1 LQALHPNVS
10 RLAILGIMR
19 HCLRAG
25 IVHRVSWYRPQRR
38 GILPVAEFH
47 VPRRF
52 LQFLRHSPFEL
63 RWNTAFGDVMRGC
76 ADREET
82 WITDAI
88 LDSYEEL
95 HRLGFAHSAEVWRG
109 GRLMG
114 GVYGVAIGGAFF
126 GESMF
131 HTMTDASKV
140 ALAHLVARLGGLQ
153 AQVDR
158 AQTRNESEAAA
169 LGMARTGMVQID
181 PYDAA
186 TRLQNTETQ
195 LQLIYT
201 LTARISRL
209 SLADYL

>member
-1 LQALHPNVS
+1 MLDPVQLLCAYCEGAFPMGEADGS
-10 RLAILGIMR
+10 
-19 HCLRAG
+19 
-25 IVHRVSWYRPQRR
+25 VSWYRPRRR

-52 LQFLRHSPFEL
+52 LQFLRHSPFEV

-109 GRLMG
+109 GKLMG

-131 HTMTDASKV
+131 SREPQASKT
-140 ALAHLVARLGGLQ
+140 ALVHLQWRLRERGFLLHDTQWTTPHLAQFGGHEIPGARYLDLL
-153 AQVDR
+153 ARAIRLPVSFDDR
-158 AQTRNESEAAA
+158 PVSFPLVLR
-169 LGMARTGMVQID
+169 
-181 PYDAA
+181 
-186 TRLQNTETQ
+186 
-195 LQLIYT
+195 
-201 LTARISRL
+201 
-209 SLADYL
+209 

>member
-1 LQALHPNVS
+1 MLDPVQLLCAYCEGAFPMGEADGS
-10 RLAILGIMR
+10 
-19 HCLRAG
+19 
-25 IVHRVSWYRPQRR
+25 VSWYRPQMR
-38 GILPVAEFH
+38 GILPVADFH

-76 ADREET
+76 ADRQET

-95 HRLGFAHSAEVWRG
+95 HRLGFAHSAEVWRE

-131 HTMTDASKV
+131 SREPQASKT
-140 ALAHLVARLGGLQ
+140 ALVHLQWRLRERGFILHDTQWTTPHLAQFGGHEIPCARYLDLL
-153 AQVDR
+153 ARAIRLPVSFDDR
-158 AQTRNESEAAA
+158 PVSFPLVLR
-169 LGMARTGMVQID
+169 
-181 PYDAA
+181 
-186 TRLQNTETQ
+186 
-195 LQLIYT
+195 
-201 LTARISRL
+201 
-209 SLADYL
+209 